1 MPQIPTAFLLRLLL
15 LCAVLFP
22 AGGEVRRLTILHTND
37 IHAHL
42 LPDGRNQGGFAQLAT
57 ILRRERAGC
66 DHCLYLNAGDL
77 VQGTPVSTL
86 FRGAP
91 VYDIANMLHIDAA
104 TLGNHE
110 FDYGWRQ
117 TQRFMKIANYPVV
130 SANVVDAQNTAM
142 TQPYVIKTVNGIRVA
157 IIGAVMSALVSG
169 YLTAETAGPF
179 KALPVVETV
188 SRYAKEL
195 RHRADLIL
203 VLGHIEL
210 KEGDEILRNVPEVSV
225 VIEGHVHAGMKEA
238 AEVEGRVAVL
248 CRSYGV
254 ELGRLDLEVDMESK
268 KLSSWQ
274 WKRLP
279 VDASA
284 VAADKEVKKAV
295 HKWEQRVSKIVDI
308 PIGEAKRDYETAEL
322 RRIVEDAILAGMHA
336 DFTFVNAGGIRDRL
350 VKGTI
355 LARNIWNILPFD
367 NQVVVASVPGRDIS
381 ASIRRDRAV
390 EPDRLYTLALPD
402 YVVENESQRT
412 RLGLSGITFKKLPES
427 LRDVVIHWVRQKR
440 ILE

>member
-1 MPQIPTAFLLRLLL
+1 MLRSLTVFLLRLLL
-15 LCAVLFP
+15 VCASLYP
-22 AGGEVRRLTILHTND
+22 AGAEVRRLTILHTND
-37 IHAHL
+37 LHAHL
-42 LPDGRNQGGFAQLAT
+42 LPDARNQGGFAHLAT

-91 VYDIANMLHIDAA
+91 LYDIANMLHIDAA

-117 TQRFMKIANYPVV
+117 AQHFMKIANYAVV
-130 SANVVDAQNTAM
+130 SANVVDAQNKAM
-142 TQPYVIKTVNGIRVA
+142 APPYVIKTVNGIRVA
-157 IIGAVMSALVSG
+157 IIGAVMSSLVSG
-169 YLTAETAGPF
+169 YLTPETAGPF
-179 KALPVVETV
+179 RALPVVETV

-195 RHRADLIL
+195 RQRADLIL
-203 VLGHIEL
+203 VLGHVEI

-225 VIEGHVHAGMKEA
+225 VVEGHVHIGMQKLAEA
-238 AEVEGRVAVL
+238 DGRVAVL

-254 ELGRLDLEVDMESK
+254 ELGRLDLEVDMEAK

-284 VAADKEVKKAV
+284 VSADKDVKKAV
-295 HKWEQRVSKIVDI
+295 DRWEQRASKIVDMR
-308 PIGEAKRDYETAEL
+308 IGEAKRDYEAPEL
-322 RRIVEDAILAGMHA
+322 RRLVEEAILAEMHA

-350 VKGTI
+350 AKGTI

-367 NQVVVASVPGRDIS
+367 NRIVVASVPGRDLA
-381 ASIRRDRAV
+381 ASIRRNRVV
-390 EPDRLYTLALPD
+390 EPDRLYTVALPD
-402 YVVENESQRT
+402 FVVENESQRT
-412 RLGLSGITFKKLPES
+412 RLGLSGIAFKKSPQS
-427 LRDVVIHWVRQKR
+427 MRDVVIHWIGQKR
-440 ILE
+440 VLD

>member
-1 MPQIPTAFLLRLLL
+1 
-15 LCAVLFP
+15 
-22 AGGEVRRLTILHTND
+22 
-37 IHAHL
+37 
-42 LPDGRNQGGFAQLAT
+42 
-57 ILRRERAGC
+57 
-66 DHCLYLNAGDL
+66 
-77 VQGTPVSTL
+77 
-86 FRGAP
+86 
-91 VYDIANMLHIDAA
+91 MLHIDAA

-117 TQRFMKIANYPVV
+117 TQRYLKIANYPVV
-130 SANVVDAQNTAM
+130 SANVVDAQNKTM

-157 IIGAVMSALVSG
+157 IIGAVMSALVTG
-169 YLTAETAGPF
+169 YLTAETAGPY

-195 RHRADLIL
+195 RQRADLIV

-225 VIEGHVHAGMKEA
+225 VVEGHLHTGMQDV
-238 AEVEGRVAVL
+238 AEVEGRVAVF

-254 ELGRLDLEVDMESK
+254 ELGRLDLEVDMETK
-268 KLSSWQ
+268 KLSSWR
-274 WKRLP
+274 WTRAP
-279 VDASA
+279 VDAAA
-284 VAADKEVKKAV
+284 VPPDKEVKKAV
-295 HKWEQRVSKIVDI
+295 DKWEQRVSKIVDI
-308 PIGEAKRDYETAEL
+308 PIGEAKRDYEMAEL
-322 RRIVEDAILAGMHA
+322 RPIIEDAILSGTHA
-336 DFTFVNAGGIRDRL
+336 DFTLMNAGGIRDRL

-367 NQVVVASVPGRDIS
+367 NRLVVASVAGRDIS
-381 ASIRRDRAV
+381 ALVRRGRAV